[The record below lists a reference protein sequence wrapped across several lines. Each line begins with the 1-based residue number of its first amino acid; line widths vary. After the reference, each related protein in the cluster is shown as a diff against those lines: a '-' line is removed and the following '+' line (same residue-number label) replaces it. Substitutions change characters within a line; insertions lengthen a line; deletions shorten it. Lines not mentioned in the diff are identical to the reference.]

1 VVIGDHFAPGEEAEC
16 TGRSIGGIRSGRKWC
31 NILLPATIWVRDVL
45 TFGGNDL
52 PCDVRCLPGRIGV
65 QRGDAQLAAAT
76 ELAHGDSLAARRRH
90 NWLT

>member
-1 VVIGDHFAPGEEAEC
+1 M
-16 TGRSIGGIRSGRKWC
+16 
-31 NILLPATIWVRDVL
+31 LLPATIWVRNVL

-76 ELAHGDSLAARRRH
+76 ARWRTAIPSAARRRH